1 MHQCRHKIHHDNAF
15 CLAGAS
21 FAVIALPC
29 NILFCAIS
37 QILIHSRPYSFHI
50 QCLNCLLN
58 SPSKLN
64 IASVNR
70 EIIAVINSFVTH
82 INERVKLLSCQPAE
96 QSNYSRSAYQQELK
110 KEEGGRLCGG
120 KLRVPSTHL
129 LSDPVFRFYSALAS
143 RCTTQLATWF
153 IGSKERCQGGL
164 LHNRS
169 IKSWAEQRFNS
180 HMAITTVGGEEGE
193 PFGLWENITGL

>member
-1 MHQCRHKIHHDNAF
+1 MHQCRQKIHHDNAF

-37 QILIHSRPYSFHI
+37 QILIHSRPYSFYL

-110 KEEGGRLCGG
+110 KRRGWEVMWRKTPCTINTPSFRSSFSVLQCAGKPMHHTVIHMIHRQQGTLPGRT
-120 KLRVPSTHL
+120 P
-129 LSDPVFRFYSALAS
+129 P
-143 RCTTQLATWF
+143 
-153 IGSKERCQGGL
+153 
-164 LHNRS
+164 
-169 IKSWAEQRFNS
+169 
-180 HMAITTVGGEEGE
+180 
-193 PFGLWENITGL
+193 